1 MKTNIVRGTA
11 RSAVIRSLAGMTLW
25 LMLPTLGALCT
36 APGTVV
42 LVGMGSTGACLADAG
57 TGATTPS
64 VERG

>member
-1 MKTNIVRGTA
+1 MTKNIVRGTA

-42 LVGMGSTGACLADAG
+42 LVGVGSTGGYLADAG
-57 TGATTPS
+57 TGATGPN